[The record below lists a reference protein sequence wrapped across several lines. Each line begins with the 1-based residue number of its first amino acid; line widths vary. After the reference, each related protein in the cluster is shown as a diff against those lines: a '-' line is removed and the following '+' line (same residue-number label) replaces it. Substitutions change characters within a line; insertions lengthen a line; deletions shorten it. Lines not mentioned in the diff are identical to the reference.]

1 MEQRSFDALD
11 YQLRDPVSAAEA
23 DRVVPVRVQQGH
35 LDLPAVTRVDG
46 PRRVHQRY
54 PVLGGQ
60 PGAGMHERRV
70 PVGQGYRD
78 PGPHQG
84 PFARPELD
92 VLGRR
97 QVRAR
102 VARMGVRR
110 QRDAGVKALDQ
121 HLRLR
126 LRQRRT
132 PYWWHAR

>member
-1 MEQRSFDALD
+1 MEQRSLDALN

-23 DRVVPVRVQQGH
+23 DRAVPVRVQHGH
-35 LDLPAVTRVDG
+35 LDLPPVARVDG
-46 PRRVHQRY
+46 PRRVHQRH
-54 PVLGGQ
+54 PVLGRQ
-60 PGAGMHERRV
+60 AGAGMHERRV
-70 PVGQGYRD
+70 PVGQGDRD

-110 QRDAGVKALDQ
+110 QRNAGVKALDQ
-121 HLRLR
+121 HVRLG

>member
-1 MEQRSFDALD
+1 VLD
-11 YQLRDPVSAAEA
+11 PLHDQLGDPVATTQVQLVAWIVVDEA
-23 DRVVPVRVQQGH
+23 DADLAAVPGVDG
-35 LDLPAVTRVDG
+35 AGRVDH
-46 PRRVHQRY
+46 R
-54 PVLGGQ
+54 Q
-60 PGAGMHERRV
+60 PGAGRQPGARVHERRV
-70 PVGQGYRD
+70 PVGQGDRD

-121 HLRLR
+121 HVRLG